1 MGNML
6 GMCVFPDSSQA
17 DLDHELETIWAIVK
31 KALKKSEGLP
41 ESLIATFDQFN
52 ANIERQGKSEFY
64 TLLREIA
71 ERKSWSDL
79 TVTGMYLDRL
89 LRFTS

>member
-1 MGNML
+1 ML

-17 DLDHELETIWAIVK
+17 HLDDQLLVVWAVVTN
-31 KALKKSEGLP
+31 ALKKSEGLP
-41 ESLIATFDQFN
+41 ESLIATFDQFK
-52 ANIERQGKSEFY
+52 ANVERQGKSEFY

>member
-1 MGNML
+1 ML

-17 DLDHELETIWAIVK
+17 HLDDRLNLVWFLVKNALE
-31 KALKKSEGLP
+31 KSEGLP
-41 ESLIATFDQFN
+41 ESSLIATFDQFN
-52 ANIERQGKSEFY
+52 ANVERQGKSEFY

-79 TVTGMYLDRL
+79 TVTGMYLD
-89 LRFTS
+89 